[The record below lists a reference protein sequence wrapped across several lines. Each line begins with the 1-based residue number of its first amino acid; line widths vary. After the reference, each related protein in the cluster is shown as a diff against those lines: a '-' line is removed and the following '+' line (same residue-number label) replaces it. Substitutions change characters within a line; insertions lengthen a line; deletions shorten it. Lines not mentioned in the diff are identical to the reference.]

1 MLTFENDYSTG
12 AHPKIMAKMLETNMC
27 PQAGYGNDEY
37 SISAKEKIKKACDCP
52 NAEIAFIVGGTLA
65 NAVVISSI
73 LRPHEGVVSATTV
86 HVSTHE
92 GGAIELTSHKVITL
106 EQKEGK
112 INADQLNT
120 YLEDFYSDGNHEQ
133 AVFPGMVYVS
143 HPTEYGTLY
152 SKKELED
159 ISAVC
164 KKFSIPLY
172 LDGARLGYG
181 LMSSKADLT
190 LKDIARICDVFY
202 IGGTKV
208 GALCGEAVIFT
219 KNNMPTYFKT
229 LLKQHGALLAKGRL
243 MALQFDILFEDG
255 LYFEL
260 GKNAVDMADKLKK
273 LFTDRGYKLFL
284 DSPTNQQFIILEN
297 KEMESLQKKVVFSF
311 WEKYDQTHTVVRFAT
326 TWSTTREEIDQLAEI
341 LDAQKNK

>member
-12 AHPKIMAKMLETNMC
+12 AHSEILKKLVETNMI

-37 SISAKEKIKKACDCP
+37 TKSASDKIKKECDCP
-52 NAEIAFIVGGTLA
+52 DAEISFIVGGTLT
-65 NAVVISSI
+65 NAVVISSL
-73 LRPHEGVVSATTV
+73 LRPHEGVISATTG

-112 INADQLNT
+112 INACQLNT
-120 YLEDFYSDGNHEQ
+120 YLEDFYADGNHYQ
-133 AVFPGMVYVS
+133 SVYPGMVYIS

-159 ISAVC
+159 ISDVC
-164 KKFSIPLY
+164 HKYNLPLY

-181 LMSSKADLT
+181 LMSKGADMT
-190 LKDIARICDVFY
+190 LKDIANLCDVFY
-202 IGGTKV
+202 IGGTKI
-208 GALCGEAVIFT
+208 GALCGEAVVFT
-219 KNNMPTYFKT
+219 KNNMPVYFKT

-243 MALQFDILFEDG
+243 TAIQFDVLFEND
-255 LYFEL
+255 LYYKIS
-260 GKNAVDMADKLKK
+260 KNAIDMAERLKNMFLDKGFK
-273 LFTDRGYKLFL
+273 LFI

-297 KEMESLQKKVVFSF
+297 GYMEKLKEKVVFSF
-311 WEKYDQTHTVVRFAT
+311 WEKYDDNHTVVRFAT
-326 TWSTTREEIDQLAEI
+326 TWSTTIEEIEQLGN
-341 LDAQKNK
+341 LL

>member
-12 AHPKIMAKMLETNMC
+12 AHPFIMQKLVETNMI

-37 SISAKEKIKKACDCP
+37 AFSAKEKIKKACNCP
-52 NAEIAFIVGGTLA
+52 DAEIAFIVGGTLT

-73 LRPHEGVVSATTV
+73 LRPHEGVVSATTG

-106 EQKEGK
+106 EQKAGK
-112 INADQLNT
+112 IDANQLNT
-120 YLEDFYSDGNHEQ
+120 YLEDFYADGNHEQ
-133 AVFPGMVYVS
+133 SVFPGMVYVS

-164 KKFSIPLY
+164 KKYSLPLY

-181 LMSSKADLT
+181 LMSSVSDMT
-190 LKDIARICDVFY
+190 LEDIARICDVFY
-202 IGGTKV
+202 IGGTKI
-208 GALCGEAVIFT
+208 GALCGEAVVFT
-219 KNNMPTYFKT
+219 RKNMPTYFKT

-243 MALQFDILFEDG
+243 MAIQFDVLFENG
-255 LYFEL
+255 LYFDIS
-260 GKNAVDMADKLKK
+260 KNAVVMAEKLKK
-273 LFTDRGYKLFL
+273 MFVDRGYKLFL

-297 KEMESLQKKVVFSF
+297 KVMEELQKKVVFSF
-311 WEKYDQTHTVVRFAT
+311 WEKYDDNHTVVRFAT
-326 TWSTTREEIDQLAEI
+326 TWSTTQSDLDALAEI
-341 LDAQKNK
+341 LG

>member
-12 AHPKIMAKMLETNMC
+12 AHPLIIQKLTESNFVSQK
-27 PQAGYGNDEY
+27 GYGNDEY
-37 SISAKEKIKKACDCP
+37 AASAKEKIKKACACP
-52 NAEIAFIVGGTLA
+52 HAEIAFIVGGTLT
-65 NAVVISSI
+65 NAVVISSL
-73 LRPHEGVVSATTV
+73 LRPHEGVISATTG

-112 INADQLNT
+112 ISPENLAQ
-120 YLEDFYSDGNHEQ
+120 YLEDFYNDGNHEQ
-133 AVFPGMVYVS
+133 SVFPGMVYVS

-152 SKKELED
+152 TKAELEK
-159 ISAVC
+159 ISSIC
-164 KKFSIPLY
+164 KSYSIPLY

-181 LMSSKADLT
+181 LMSKKSDLT
-190 LKDIARICDVFY
+190 LEDIARITDVFY

-208 GALCGEAVIFT
+208 GALCGEAVVFT

-243 MALQFDILFEDG
+243 MSIQFDVLFENG

-260 GKNAVDMADKLKK
+260 SKNAIEMAEKLKE
-273 LFTDRGYKLFL
+273 LFVSRGYKLFI
-284 DSPTNQQFIILEN
+284 DSPTNQQFIIMDNEEMKRLE
-297 KEMESLQKKVVFSF
+297 EKVVFSF
-311 WEKYDQTHTVVRFAT
+311 WEKYDERNTVVRFAT
-326 TWSTTREEIDQLAEI
+326 TWSTTEDDINALAEI
-341 LDAQKNK
+341 LK